1 MGRLNGFLINLVD
14 DLLSAHQAI
23 VYGLVGSL
31 SLDLLHW
38 INNLV
43 NLSIILADLDN
54 SRVNTCDA
62 GLLLEAI

>member
-14 DLLSAHQAI
+14 DLLSTHQAI

-43 NLSIILADLDN
+43 NLGIILADLDN